1 MAEYKYKYTQVL
13 NLISEAQKENRIT
26 KEDRKKIKEYIL
38 MNEPDL
44 ATEIEQ
50 YNRDKDLSRLI
61 ETLKVVAGITEMS
74 SPLDN
79 TIFKRRREVKTH
91 GKKGKNKAPEEN
103 KGGKDVEFGP
113 VECDLGNSPDIKP
126 KKLTKAK

>member
-26 KEDRKKIKEYIL
+26 KEDRKQIKECIL

-44 ATEIEQ
+44 TLEIEQ
-50 YNRDKDLSRLI
+50 YNKDKDLSRLI

-79 TIFKRRREVKTH
+79 SVFKRKKEVKIK
-91 GKKGKNKAPEEN
+91 GKKGKSKAPEEN
-103 KGGKDVEFGP
+103 KDGNDIGFDA

-126 KKLTKAK
+126 KKLKKAK